1 MGTKESAPATAPDA
15 TGAATTTPTADP
27 CRTNITDPSG
37 GSMRSSGASITTDT
51 TPANNIKNSNTT
63 PKNNNNTPGGLLD
76 YFVTRKRTSLENNAP
91 PLNNN
96 SDMGAVAGGPMNS
109 NVPHQNELVRSSS
122 RGSFYKSLGSLLSDL
137 SYTDIVAVNDG
148 GEKDSERSV
157 RAAESSSSS
166 SLPWMNQAMENLDSA
181 REWMLATS
189 SSNDVASNKNAPDSI
204 IDNNENPQ
212 SNWMATIVPPS
223 LSTALSNTY
232 VSMSSLNPFSD
243 NDATIQTNTQPNTN
257 ATAAKPLPKP
267 SAFLPNFASRFKW
280 TMKQYNPYQAVTG
293 RNDDALLYYSPIR
306 LFRLSTWWLPWITSY
321 NHHHQYN
328 PNHSLVTDG
337 EAQGVSS
344 GDGNSAK
351 GSSGGGQRH
360 KDTRGMMQQVVG
372 RKKSQPSEASVRAV
386 ENLLLLVQQ
395 HLTDAAMQE
404 AIHSEHSMI
413 SSHPEVQEDISDHTR
428 LLSVDEQP
436 HSSSAAQHEQMADEP
451 SSPLATDIN
460 SMPPDMHTRTE
471 STPNPQ
477 PSTPITSN
485 VASPSFPNLSDEVPP
500 ARSFDSSNN
509 GFVNLRHHRDRRNAD
524 DDCNGSNHQ
533 AMHAEMAARLAE
545 GTLRAY
551 RDLALDEATEL
562 HSLLHHWTVR
572 WERPFLGW
580 LEAGPDVWFSEE
592 GYSPYSAGK
601 KVSQIQAVLARRCA
615 VIGEIQQ
622 HLWRANW
629 QKGVAQWGMLGGGV
643 GGEWTSVVGEFGGM
657 DSSRPDGDSDS
668 LPSSKLIKPRKRK
681 NAQTESMRIFNHS
694 TLVGTNVSNSPGG
707 SIVVDQEALTTWS
720 IDAIRVIRDQ
730 LYRAAGSGVRE
741 LPFVENWPREKRHF
755 RDGGDGNG
763 DAATAAFVNELDLP
777 LWAREKSPSPS
788 DVETSD
794 ASRRAAAAAAT
805 ESVNVSPSSNISLSN
820 IIISDLN
827 NMSNEVSALL
837 QSIEVH
843 LEQQRARR
851 LHRLRPRSRLRRN
864 WYLFAIGMPIGTYAL
879 YKLTK
884 EHGGFYLLQ
893 RCFSKMADIYRD
905 HVSEPLESIYQE
917 IFTKTGR
924 IDVTDRKAR
933 TDTIESLKRMIRS
946 WLEEY
951 FPKMPLEEKIERA
964 ETMDISLIEE
974 RFEESIKHI
983 YELNSVV
990 RMSLIEMQF
999 IKKEL
1004 LSALVAMDELMG
1016 SNEIN
1021 MQIAAMTPAVMLLMA
1036 IRKGFSFVFYAILQ
1050 VGKSKDEIYA
1060 SFRQTILDIE
1070 RLLVMRDNP
1079 PSPPASFDHWGST
1092 RPSTNNCN
1100 NSADETINTRQ
1111 QFEKPNT
1118 ILSAED
1124 LGMLL
1129 LHIHECRNILWQSRR
1144 RFRSDVLRN
1153 VAEDLAELAGERG
1166 PVSVS

>member
-1 MGTKESAPATAPDA
+1 
-15 TGAATTTPTADP
+15 
-27 CRTNITDPSG
+27 
-37 GSMRSSGASITTDT
+37 MRSIGASIAADT
-51 TPANNIKNSNTT
+51 VPANTNKSSNTT
-63 PKNNNNTPGGLLD
+63 TKNNNNTPGGLLD

-91 PLNNN
+91 LNNN
-96 SDMGAVAGGPMNS
+96 SDMGAVQAGVPMNN

-137 SYTDIVAVNDG
+137 SITDIVAANDG
-148 GEKDSERSV
+148 GEKDNERV
-157 RAAESSSSS
+157 RAAESSSS

-189 SSNDVASNKNAPDSI
+189 SSIDTASNKNAPDTI

-223 LSTALSNTY
+223 LSMSLSNTY

-243 NDATIQTNTQPNTN
+243 NDATTQTNTQPNAN
-257 ATAAKPLPKP
+257 ATAAKKPLPKS

-306 LFRLSTWWLPWITSY
+306 LFRLSTWWLPWMTSY
-321 NHHHQYN
+321 NHHHEYK
-328 PNHSLVTDG
+328 PNHPLVIDG
-337 EAQGVSS
+337 EEQCVGS
-344 GDGNSAK
+344 GDGTSARS
-351 GSSGGGQRH
+351 SSGGGRQCQ
-360 KDTRGMMQQVVG
+360 KDTRGMMQQVAG

-404 AIHSEHSMI
+404 AIQSEQSMI
-413 SSHPEVQEDISDHTR
+413 SPHREVQENSSDPTR
-428 LLSVDEQP
+428 LLSVEEQS
-436 HSSSAAQHEQMADEP
+436 HSSSSTQHEQMLSDEP

-460 SMPPDMHTRTE
+460 SMPPDLHTLTE

-477 PSTPITSN
+477 PSTPTTSN
-485 VASPSFPNLSDEVPP
+485 VTPPSFPNLSDEVPP
-500 ARSFDSSNN
+500 VRSFDSSNSD
-509 GFVNLRHHRDRRNAD
+509 FVNVQHHRDRRNAD
-524 DDCNGSNHQ
+524 DDCNGNDHQ

-580 LEAGPDVWFSEE
+580 IEAGPDVWFSEE

-629 QKGVAQWGMLGGGV
+629 RKGVAEWGMLGGGV

-657 DSSRPDGDSDS
+657 DSSGPDGDSDS
-668 LPSSKLIKPRKRK
+668 LPSSKIIKPRKRK
-681 NAQTESMRIFNHS
+681 KAQTESMRIFNHS

-730 LYRAAGSGVRE
+730 LYRAVGSGVRE

-777 LWAREKSPSPS
+777 LWAREKSPSRS

-794 ASRRAAAAAAT
+794 ASRRAAADAAAT

-893 RCFSKMADIYRD
+893 RCFAKMADIYRD
-905 HVSEPLESIYQE
+905 HVFEPLESIYQE
-917 IFTKTGR
+917 IFTRTGR

-933 TDTIESLKRMIRS
+933 MDTIESLKRMIRS

-1050 VGKSKDEIYA
+1050 VGKSKDEIYS

-1092 RPSTNNCN
+1092 RPSINNYN
-1100 NSADETINTRQ
+1100 NSADETINSRQ

-1144 RFRSDVLRN
+1144 RFGSDVLRN

-1166 PVSVS
+1166 PVSVSQQLQIITRMARTYPFMKVVSSGIPFDMIIPGAGSS